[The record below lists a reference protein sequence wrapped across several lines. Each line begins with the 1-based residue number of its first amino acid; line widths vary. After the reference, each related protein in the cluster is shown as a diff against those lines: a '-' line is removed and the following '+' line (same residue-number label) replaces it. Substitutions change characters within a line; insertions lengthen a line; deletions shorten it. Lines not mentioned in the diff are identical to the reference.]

1 MLELGVFGGFYFGKN
16 ISEFP
21 KSWFEKAKLGK
32 TFDPNKNRFK
42 VAAGLSRKE

>member
-32 TFDPNKNRFK
+32 LLTQIKIDLK
-42 VAAGLSRKE
+42 